1 MTNLKIKFGIILAL
15 PFYFGISLV
24 VIILAS
30 IIWILAKILKIVGFL
45 DGMNYLLVKTK
56 QKINHIKWM
65 NSLHPHD
72 RETLKKSKK

>member
-24 VIILAS
+24 VIIMAS

-45 DGMNYLLVKTK
+45 DGMNYLLGKTK
-56 QKINHIKWM
+56 EKINHMKWM
-65 NSLHPHD
+65 KSLHPHD